1 MLQYVVLGTKTHFL
15 YYLDCSRMLFL
26 GVLIS
31 GTVFWACYQASLTS
45 VLAVVMS
52 RVPIGSLVTKAC

>member
-1 MLQYVVLGTKTHFL
+1 MLFLVGTKTHVL
-15 YYLDCSRMLFL
+15 YYLDYSRMLFL

-52 RVPIGSLVTKAC
+52 RVPIGSLVWKAC